1 MSVYHDVKDKILTIS
16 IAAYN
21 VEQYI
26 SKAIETCILKSKNK
40 NYIEVIVVNDGSN
53 DRTSQIAHLYEVKYP
68 QIVTVI
74 DKENGGYGST
84 INCSLR
90 HAHGKY
96 FRLLDGDDWFVTD
109 TLDALISELKQCEE
123 DIVFTD
129 SLCDYGKKK
138 KIAKI
143 ELPIGNTI
151 KIDDISEK
159 TNFQMQNM
167 TYKTSIL
174 KNSNIVI
181 SEKCFYT
188 DMEFVIMPL
197 PYVKN
202 IRYLDKV
209 LYVYRLNVPAQ
220 SVSINGIKKHYKDS
234 QKVLYKLLANIG
246 LSKSPLYQYQIALFA
261 KKVIGNYLIAD
272 DYKNVKEDIRRI
284 DLDILKTDKSIYRF
298 MKNKTIW
305 CLRKSDYKL
314 SHIVKLIYVLVN
326 IR

>member
-26 SKAIETCILKSKNK
+26 SKAIETCILKSENK
-40 NYIEVIVVNDGSN
+40 NCIEVIVVNDGSN
-53 DRTSQIAHLYEVKYP
+53 DRTSQIAHSYEVKYP

-90 HAHGKY
+90 YAHGKY
-96 FRLLDGDDWFVTD
+96 FRLLDGDDWFATD
-109 TLDALISELKQCEE
+109 TLDVLVSELKQCEE

-138 KIAKI
+138 KITKI
-143 ELPIGNTI
+143 ELPIGKTI

-209 LYVYRLNVPAQ
+209 LYVYRLNVPTQ

-234 QKVLYKLLANIG
+234 QKVLYKLLANVG

-272 DYKNVKEDIRRI
+272 DYKNVKEDIRKI
-284 DLDILKTDKSIYRF
+284 DIDILKTDRLVYRF

-314 SHIVKLIYVLVN
+314 SYIVKLIYVLVN
-326 IR
+326 RR

>member
-1 MSVYHDVKDKILTIS
+1 MSVYHDVKEKILTIS

-26 SKAIETCILKSKNK
+26 SKAIKSCILMSENG
-40 NYIEVIVVNDGSN
+40 NCIEVIVVNDGSN
-53 DRTSQIAHLYEVKYP
+53 DRTSQIAHSYSAQYP

-84 INCSLR
+84 INCSLK

-109 TLDALISELKQCEE
+109 TLEVLISELKKCED
-123 DIVFTD
+123 DIVFTN

-138 KIAKI
+138 RITKV

-151 KIDDISEK
+151 NIEAVSEK
-159 TNFQMQNM
+159 INIQMQNI
-167 TYKTSIL
+167 TYRTSIL
-174 KNSNIVI
+174 KNNNIEI
-181 SEKCFYT
+181 LEKCFYT

-197 PYVKN
+197 PYVKT
-202 IRYLDKV
+202 IRYLDRV
-209 LYVYRLNVPAQ
+209 LYTYRLNVPTQ

-234 QKVLYKLLANIG
+234 QKVLYKLLVNVG
-246 LSKSPLYQYQIALFA
+246 LSKSPLFQYQIATFA
-261 KKVIGNYLIAD
+261 KKVIVNFLIAD
-272 DYKNVKEDIRRI
+272 NYKNVKEDIRKI
-284 DLDILKTDKSIYRF
+284 DLDILKTDKLVYQF

-305 CLRKSDYKL
+305 CLRKSNYKL
-314 SHIVKLIYVLVN
+314 SYIIKLGDSQ
-326 IR
+326 